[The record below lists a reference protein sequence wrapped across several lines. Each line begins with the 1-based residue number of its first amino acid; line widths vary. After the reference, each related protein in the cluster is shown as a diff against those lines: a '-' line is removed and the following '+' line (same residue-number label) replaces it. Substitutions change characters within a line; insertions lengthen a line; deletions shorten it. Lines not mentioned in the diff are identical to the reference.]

1 MGDISVYLLYCV
13 YDLLGSIPSQIP
25 DLLGSI
31 PSQIPELLGSIPSQI
46 SELLGSDFQF
56 SFVSNSL
63 MLPARCATI

>member
-46 SELLGSDFQF
+46 SELLGSDFLY
-56 SFVSNSL
+56 VSNSL
-63 MLPARCATI
+63 MLPALCATI

>member
-1 MGDISVYLLYCV
+1 MNS
-13 YDLLGSIPSQIP
+13 SQIP

-31 PSQIPELLGSIPSQI
+31 SSQIPELLGSIPNQI

-63 MLPARCATI
+63 MPARCATI

>member
-31 PSQIPELLGSIPSQI
+31 PSQI
-46 SELLGSDFQF
+46 SELLGSDFLY
-56 SFVSNSL
+56 VSNSL
-63 MLPARCATI
+63 MPPALCATI